1 MYDLNDTSDRQA
13 SSIMFCVYLNIIL
26 LSTACHVI
34 PFSQYIFIREISLF
48 VLSIPVLLLLSLKPF
63 NLSLFVSLA
72 LNLFLPLRNF
82 VSLHL
87 MLFFFF
93 FFHLQVVC
101 GQEGRAQ
108 GVQSAPVALWQT
120 AVVEAELK
128 WCLSPSV
135 SVYVGPWSHPSP
147 VTPKKRFRHG
157 MIYKLPWFY
166 FVLFYY

>member
-1 MYDLNDTSDRQA
+1 MLHLFEHQS
-13 SSIMFCVYLNIIL
+13 
-26 LSTACHVI
+26 
-34 PFSQYIFIREISLF
+34 SQYSMSCNSFQSVYFHQGNLF

-72 LNLFLPLRNF
+72 LNLSLPLKNF

-87 MLFFFF
+87 TLFFFF
-93 FFHLQVVC
+93 FNLQVVC
-101 GQEGRAQ
+101 GREGRAQ

-135 SVYVGPWSHPSP
+135 SVYVGLWSHPSP
-147 VTPKKRFRHG
+147 VTPNKRFKHG
-157 MIYKLPWFY
+157 MIYKLPWFC
-166 FVLFYY
+166 FVLLLKHYIILCV